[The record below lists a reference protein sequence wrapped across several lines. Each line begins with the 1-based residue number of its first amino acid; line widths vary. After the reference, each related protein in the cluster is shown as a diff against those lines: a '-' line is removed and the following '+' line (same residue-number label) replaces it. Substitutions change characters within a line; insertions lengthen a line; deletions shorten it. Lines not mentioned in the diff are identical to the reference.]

1 MSTFEML
8 QNRVLDATLR
18 GGTGNRDQV
27 KEDINEAIKTV
38 DAICRPA
45 LASSVEV
52 INPNQTDYSISSDFG
67 LTTLTSIREVVYTS
81 ISGSQPWVLEET
93 TAWNI
98 RQLRQ
103 NFVNS
108 TYINLYALEGLDT
121 FLVYPIT
128 QNVGDTITIYYVPR
142 PVDLVNNG
150 DVPTG
155 LPPEWHEL
163 YEIQAIQRSM
173 RQSSPE
179 YALMYGQLF
188 DKKLG
193 EYRKWR
199 NKRGSSISRR
209 AILGRYGGRRL
220 VPHDNSADWRW

>member
-1 MSTFEML
+1 MSTYLML

-27 KEDINEAIKTV
+27 KEDINEAIKHV
-38 DAICRPA
+38 DSICRPA

-52 INPNQTDYSISSDFG
+52 IIPSQQDYSLSADFG
-67 LTTLTSIREVVYTS
+67 LTTLTSIREVVYQS
-81 ISGSQPWVLEET
+81 ISGSQPWALEET

-103 NFVNS
+103 NFVTS

-121 FLVYPIT
+121 FLVYPVT
-128 QNVGDTITIYYVPR
+128 QNAGDTITIYYVPR
-142 PVDLVNNG
+142 PASLVNDG
-150 DVPTG
+150 DTPTG
-155 LPPEWHEL
+155 LPEEWHEL
-163 YEIQAIQRSM
+163 YEIDAIQRSM

-179 YALMYGQLF
+179 YAMQYTQLF

-193 EYRKWR
+193 DYRKWR
-199 NKRGSSISRR
+199 NKRGASISRR
-209 AILGRYGGRRL
+209 AIIGRYGGRRL